1 MSPNSGLASA
11 DLKLTHFLADLLMKA
26 EDDEVRWGVNEAS
39 RDDIADAA
47 IQYEIVVPVCTENLI
62 RVDDVVESPKLA
74 PSCFRLLPALFCEVA
89 GLV

>member
-47 IQYEIVVPVCTENLI
+47 IQ
-62 RVDDVVESPKLA
+62 
-74 PSCFRLLPALFCEVA
+74 
-89 GLV
+89 